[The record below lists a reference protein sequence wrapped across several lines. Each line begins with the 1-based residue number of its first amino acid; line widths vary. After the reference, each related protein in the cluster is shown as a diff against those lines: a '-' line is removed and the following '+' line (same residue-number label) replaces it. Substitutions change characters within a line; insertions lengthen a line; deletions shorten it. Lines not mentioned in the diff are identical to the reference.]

1 MDHEIIHRDTEAF
14 IPGHALGQTPHW
26 LANDENRAGKE
37 FSIIVLAF
45 IGSEKL
51 VDLRGKI
58 IHSNRRANKWCNL
71 TPYIPFETTAQ
82 CTNRQG
88 FGHPKAFCKAE
99 PIWAVCAEKYMTQKH
114 ECPTQ
119 TCKGGYRCIHP
130 TLMCTDCGGQHR
142 ASNWNCPAK
151 IQVSQEFREVI
162 RARKEGRLLPQAL
175 VTN

>member
-1 MDHEIIHRDTEAF
+1 MDLETIRRGTEAF
-14 IPGHALGQTPHW
+14 IPGRALGQTPRW

-37 FSIIVLAF
+37 FSTIVLAF

-51 VDLRGKI
+51 VDLGGKI
-58 IHSNRRANKWCNL
+58 IHSIRIANKWCNL
-71 TPYIPFETTAQ
+71 TPYIPFGTTTQ
-82 CTNRQG
+82 CTNCQG
-88 FGHPKAFCKAE
+88 FGHPKAYCKAE
-99 PIWAVCAEKYMTQKH
+99 PICAVCAGKHMTQKH

-130 TLMCTDCGGQHR
+130 TLMCTNCGGQHR

-162 RARKEGRLLPQAL
+162 RARKEGRLPSQAL
-175 VTN
+175 ATN